1 MSAAGGWRRELHRIR
16 DEHRDAMARAAE
28 ALRRAQTPTAVSGRH
43 DSHTGSPVDPETEP
57 TRGSVLQPAHLDRR
71 KSVPHVETE
80 PEDRPRSWLV

>member
-16 DEHRDAMARAAE
+16 EEHRDAMARAAE
-28 ALRRAQTPTAVSGRH
+28 ALRQAQTPTAVSGRH
-43 DSHTGSPVDPETEP
+43 DSHTVSPVDPDVEP

-71 KSVPHVETE
+71 KPVPPVETE